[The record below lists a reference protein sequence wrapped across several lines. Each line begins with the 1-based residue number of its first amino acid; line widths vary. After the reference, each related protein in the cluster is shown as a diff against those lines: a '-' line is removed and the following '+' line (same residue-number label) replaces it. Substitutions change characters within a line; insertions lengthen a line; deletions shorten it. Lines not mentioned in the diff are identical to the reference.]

1 MTIAIDGP
9 AGSGK
14 STVAK
19 AVAKKTGFIYIDT
32 GSMYRALALKAL
44 QMKYDINKEEDIK
57 KLILNTKFSL
67 ENNSLL
73 IDSKPISTEIR
84 NKDVTDLSSLI
95 AVNQEVRAFL
105 VDEQRN
111 IAKKNNV
118 VMEGRDIGTVV
129 LANSKN
135 KFYLDASPE
144 VRAKR
149 RILQREEELSEL
161 NIKNTISKI
170 SERDKRDSSRRVGP
184 LKVAD
189 DAIYIDTSNLSFE
202 KVVKIIVERLVK

>member
-44 QMKYDINKEEDIK
+44 EKKYDINKEEDIK
-57 KLILNTKFSL
+57 ELILTTKFSL

-73 IDSKPISTEIR
+73 IDSKPISAKIR
-84 NKDVTDLSSLI
+84 NKDVTDLSSQI
-95 AVNQEVRAFL
+95 AVNEDVRAFL

-129 LANSKN
+129 LENSRN

-202 KVVKIIVERLVK
+202 EVVKIIVERLVK